1 MGRGRRGTSS
11 GKEKQTE
18 RSEREREG
26 GGKMREKGEFWGGGE
41 CRNDPRHL
49 FGVTLLVFV
58 LGRPPNICTQ
68 AGVGGGVG
76 ERRCCCCGYIGGEGL
91 LERDR

>member
-1 MGRGRRGTSS
+1 M
-11 GKEKQTE
+11 EKKNKQK
-18 RSEREREG
+18 RVREREG
-26 GGKMREKGEFWGGGE
+26 GGVRCGRRESFGGGGE

-76 ERRCCCCGYIGGEGL
+76 ERRCCSCGYIGGEGL